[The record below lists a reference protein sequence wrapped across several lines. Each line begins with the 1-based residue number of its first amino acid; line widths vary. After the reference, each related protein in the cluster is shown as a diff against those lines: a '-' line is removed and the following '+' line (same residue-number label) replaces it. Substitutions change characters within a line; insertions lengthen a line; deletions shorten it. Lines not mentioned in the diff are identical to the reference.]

1 MLVLKTAEQSKVL
14 LSSSAEQWISGPAGS
29 GKTWLLIEK
38 VKQLGASQYGER
50 ILVVCFNRPL
60 SKMLEKQFEDC
71 CCVVEVKTFQKLLY
85 EFTGK
90 KCYSDR
96 DKEES
101 INIAVEFLKSIEDQ
115 VTKYDHIFVDECQD
129 LIGDKWV
136 VLFQM
141 LWKGNKDNTGTI
153 EGTACKCKWFF
164 YDTNQYV
171 GWSEERF
178 QRHKKALVTSTR
190 LTRVLRNTGNI
201 FDQSKKYLQPSTPST
216 EEITLGHEEWGLN
229 IKWQDTLAS
238 RLDSE
243 TVGVESII
251 DVISDVR
258 KKSVSEE
265 DICVLVESIEVRRS
279 LSDKLKARNV
289 DNHDAEEHFE
299 GRHKK
304 VVVESV
310 RRFKGLESK
319 VVILYNPEFSVKG
332 NKHIRELLYTAVSRC
347 CCYLVVI
354 TTKEGLAALKSVEG
368 VDVEDLDNGGD
379 EMDIDDDEDEDE
391 NDDGSTLQAVA
402 SLKAPHS
409 TKFIDTQ
416 DNSGSL
422 QFNKR
427 PFQEGYDSE
436 LAGCKELS
444 MQRQNL
450 VAGDLKR
457 MRVDDNVE
465 PVERMQCGLRDKEG
479 T

>member
-38 VKQLGASQYGER
+38 VKQLGASQCGQR

-71 CCVVEVKTFQKLLY
+71 CCVVEVKTFQKLIY

-90 KCYSDR
+90 KCYSDQ

-101 INIAVEFLKSIEDQ
+101 INLAVEFLKSCEDQ

-136 VLFQM
+136 VLFEK
-141 LWKGNKDNTGTI
+141 LWKGNEDDSGTI

-178 QRHKKALVTSTR
+178 KRHKKALVTSTK

-201 FDQSKKYLQPSTPST
+201 FDQSRKYLQPSTPST
-216 EEITLGHEEWGLN
+216 EKITLGHEEWGLN
-229 IKWQDTLAS
+229 IEWKDSLAS
-238 RLDSE
+238 RLDSGSS
-243 TVGVESII
+243 GVESIV
-251 DVISDVR
+251 DVITDVR
-258 KKSVSEE
+258 KKCVSEE
-265 DICVLVESIEVRRS
+265 DICILVENEQARRL
-279 LSDKLKARNV
+279 LSDKLKALNV

-299 GRHKK
+299 GSYKK

-319 VVILYNPEFSVKG
+319 VVILFNPEFSVKS

-347 CCYLVVI
+347 SCYLVVI
-354 TTKEGLAALKSVEG
+354 TTEEGLTALKSVKG
-368 VDVEDLDNGGD
+368 ADVE
-379 EMDIDDDEDEDE
+379 E
-391 NDDGSTLQAVA
+391 DDGSPPQAVA
-402 SLKAPHS
+402 SLKEPHS
-409 TKFIDTQ
+409 KKVIDTQ
-416 DNSGSL
+416 DYSGPL
-422 QFNKR
+422 PFNKR
-427 PFQEGYDSE
+427 PRKEGYDSE
-436 LAGCKELS
+436 LALCKELS

-450 VAGDLKR
+450 VVGDLKR
-457 MRVDDNVE
+457 MRVDDNME
-465 PVERMQCGLRDKEG
+465 PVERMQCEDGLRDKEG

>member
-38 VKQLGASQYGER
+38 VKQLGASQCGQR

-60 SKMLEKQFEDC
+60 SKMLKKQFEDC
-71 CCVVEVKTFQKLLY
+71 CCVVDVKTFQKLIY
-85 EFTGK
+85 EFTAK

-101 INIAVEFLKSIEDQ
+101 INLAVEFLKSCEDR

-136 VLFQM
+136 GLFEK
-141 LWKGNKDNTGTI
+141 LWKGNEDDSGTI

-178 QRHKKALVTSTR
+178 QRHKKALVTSTK

-201 FDQSKKYLQPSTPST
+201 FDQSRKYLQPSTPST
-216 EEITLGHEEWGLN
+216 EKITLGHEEWGLN
-229 IKWQDTLAS
+229 IEWKDALDS
-238 RLDSE
+238 RLDSGSL
-243 TVGVESII
+243 GVESIV
-251 DVISDVR
+251 DVITDVR
-258 KKSVSEE
+258 KKCVSEE
-265 DICVLVESIEVRRS
+265 DICILVENERVRRL
-279 LSDKLKARNV
+279 LSDKLKALNV

-319 VVILYNPEFSVKG
+319 VVILFNPEFSVKS

-354 TTKEGLAALKSVEG
+354 TTKEGLAALKSVKG
-368 VDVEDLDNGGD
+368 VDEEDLAYGGD
-379 EMDIDDDEDEDE
+379 EMDMDDYDD
-391 NDDGSTLQAVA
+391 DDGSTSQAVA
-402 SLKAPHS
+402 SLKAPHR
-409 TKFIDTQ
+409 KKVIDTQ
-416 DNSGSL
+416 DNSGPF

-427 PFQEGYDSE
+427 TLQEGYAE
-436 LAGCKELS
+436 CKELS
-444 MQRQNL
+444 LQRQNL
-450 VAGDLKR
+450 VVGGLKR
-457 MRVDDNVE
+457 MRVDDNME